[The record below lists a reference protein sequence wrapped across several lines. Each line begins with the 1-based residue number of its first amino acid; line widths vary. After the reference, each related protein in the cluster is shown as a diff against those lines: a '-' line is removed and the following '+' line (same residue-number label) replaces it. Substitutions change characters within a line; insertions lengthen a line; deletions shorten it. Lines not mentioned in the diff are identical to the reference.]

1 MEGCIKMNLNKCID
15 ILENILNEEEN
26 KKPHMS
32 DIMLE
37 DYMEKLAALRFAINS
52 LKENKDE

>member
-1 MEGCIKMNLNKCID
+1 MNLNKCIE
-15 ILENILNEEEN
+15 ILENILNEEED

-37 DYMEKLAALRFAINS
+37 DHMEKLAALRFAINS
-52 LKENKDE
+52 LKEKNDVQ